1 MVIVGQPQPD
11 REIFLTPGH
20 DPAALFHSLS
30 DASRLRLLR
39 LLRQEELNVQE
50 LVRITGLSQPR
61 VSRHLAVLRDQG
73 WLKQRREGTWAWYR
87 AVSPTDA
94 PLGTLFFEQAAGAAD
109 LVAEAKA
116 DDRALAAA
124 LAARQRRH
132 EGFYAGLAK
141 KWDRIRGEYEH
152 PDIRLG
158 TVAALVSPTL
168 RVLDIGTGTGAMLPV
183 LDGAV
188 GTVVALDHS
197 EAMLS
202 RARTLCRTEGLTGVT
217 LCRGSVEHLPF
228 GDGAFDAC
236 HCAMALHHVAEPM
249 AAVAEMAR
257 VVRTGGRVM
266 VTAFARHDEEWM
278 RDELAHRWLG
288 FAREDIEDMLR
299 GAGVGPRSWV
309 ERSRLAEGTG
319 AGRPPAGGR
328 RPRWPRVFLAT
339 GTKDALE

>member
-1 MVIVGQPQPD
+1 MN
-11 REIFLTPGH
+11 LTPVN

-73 WLKQRREGTWAWYR
+73 WLQQRREGTWAWYR
-87 AVSPTDA
+87 AVAPGEA
-94 PLGTLFFEQAAGAAD
+94 PLGAAFFEQAAAAAD
-109 LVAEAKA
+109 GVAEAVA
-116 DDRALAAA
+116 DDRTLAA
-124 LAARQRRH
+124 LLLERERRH
-132 EGFYAGLAK
+132 DGFYAGLAL
-141 KWDRIRGEYEH
+141 KWDSIRNEYEH

-158 TVAALVSPTL
+158 TVAALVARDL
-168 RVLDIGTGTGAMLPV
+168 KVLDIGTGTGAMLPV

-202 RARTLCRTEGLTGVT
+202 RARILCRSEGLDRVT
-217 LCRGSVEHLPF
+217 LCRGMVEHLPF
-228 GDGAFDAC
+228 GDGVFDAC
-236 HCAMALHHVAEPM
+236 HCAMALHHVAEPA

-257 VVRTGGRVM
+257 VVRPAGGVM
-266 VTAFARHDEEWM
+266 LTAFTSHDEDWM

-288 FAREDIEDMLR
+288 FDRDDIEDMLR
-299 GAGVGPRSWV
+299 RAGVAPGGWV
-309 ERSRLAEGTG
+309 ERSPLAESAM

-328 RPRWPRVFLAT
+328 RPNWPRVFLAT
-339 GTKDALE
+339 GVKESRN